1 MRIIIV
7 ILYFQQLIMFK
18 SFFVNTHF
26 LGSAAILAIA
36 VGFAGCGSNQQT
48 TNPSSNTSSAASPSS
63 AGGEKPKVVATSS
76 VLCDI
81 TQAIAQ
87 DTVDLTCLIPA
98 GIDPHVYEPKPD
110 DRKAIEQAKLILYAG
125 YNFEP
130 SLIKLL
136 QASKNSAPKVAVNEI
151 AVSQPLAGEEH
162 EHEGEEKAQTDH
174 EPGEADPHVW
184 NSAQNGIH
192 IVETVRDNLK
202 KLSPNNAAQYTGNAQ
217 KMTSELTQLDSWI
230 KSQISTIPA
239 NQRKLVTTHDAL
251 GYYSKAYGIPLEGA
265 LQGISTE
272 EKPTAK
278 RVKELVGVIKSANVP
293 TIFAETTVNP
303 KLIEAVAKEAKV
315 KVSDRELFADGLG
328 EKGTPGDT
336 YQKMLIAN
344 TQTIVEGLGGK
355 YTPFQAK

>member
-1 MRIIIV
+1 M
-7 ILYFQQLIMFK
+7 IMFK

-36 VGFAGCGSNQQT
+36 IGFAGCGSNQQT
-48 TNPSSNTSSAASPSS
+48 TNPSSNTPSAASPSS

-130 SLIKLL
+130 SLIKLI

-202 KLSPNNAAQYTGNAQ
+202 KLSPNNAAQYTSNAQ
-217 KMTSELTQLDSWI
+217 KMTSQLTQLDSWI

-272 EKPTAK
+272 EKPTAR

-355 YTPFQAK
+355 YTPFQPK